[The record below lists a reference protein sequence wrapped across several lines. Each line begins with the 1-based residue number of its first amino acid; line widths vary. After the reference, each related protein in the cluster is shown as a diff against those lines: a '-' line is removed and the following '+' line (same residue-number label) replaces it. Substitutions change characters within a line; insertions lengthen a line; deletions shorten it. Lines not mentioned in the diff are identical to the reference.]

1 MYPTGA
7 SAGRGSQ
14 PKTNKNVQGMF
25 AGCVCRL
32 HYAGKYCEV
41 LFGRDPLL
49 AVAAED
55 LSVVLW
61 ISMVA

>member
-7 SAGRGSQ
+7 SAGSGSQ

-32 HYAGKYCEV
+32 QYAGKYCEV
-41 LFGRDPLL
+41 FVRDPLL